1 MTPRG
6 SRAWSS
12 LRRWPRSPAGRPV
25 SKRRRLRFCRRAHAQ
40 PPQRCLP
47 AVFCCFLLSFFFMS
61 CHDLAMNPN
70 CPLLQFCLS
79 PPKVQPH
86 PQSHRHLPFAPPSPT
101 PTPYPS
107 PCSSLHSSY
116 YDCCNLIWA
125 YITSACIERGA
136 SASAFSAPCLCGLH
150 IHTRFN
156 AHTLLLLAT
165 YDRQQHNLGTEN
177 IYFMTSHSASLLRLL
192 IVTYALHFPSD

>member
-1 MTPRG
+1 MKKLGGTVDDTEGFEGLVFAQKVAKVAGGP
-6 SRAWSS
+6 SRVEKAKIAVLQASTRTDPTALPSRRILLFSS
-12 LRRWPRSPAGRPV
+12 V
-25 SKRRRLRFCRRAHAQ
+25 
-40 PPQRCLP
+40 
-47 AVFCCFLLSFFFMS
+47 VFFMS

-86 PQSHRHLPFAPPSPT
+86 PQSHRHLPFASPSPT
-101 PTPYPS
+101 YPYPS

-136 SASAFSAPCLCGLH
+136 SASAFSRAVPMRLTH
-150 IHTRFN
+150 S
-156 AHTLLLLAT
+156 HTLQRA
-165 YDRQQHNLGTEN
+165 Y
-177 IYFMTSHSASLLRLL
+177 SAAAGD
-192 IVTYALHFPSD
+192 V